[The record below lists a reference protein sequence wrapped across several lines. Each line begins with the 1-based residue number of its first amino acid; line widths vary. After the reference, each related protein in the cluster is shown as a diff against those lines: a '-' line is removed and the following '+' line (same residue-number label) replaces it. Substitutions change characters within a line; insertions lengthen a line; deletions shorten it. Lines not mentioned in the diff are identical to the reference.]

1 MDFYLLPIIQ
11 KWFYFLHRYLSKY
24 PTEFRGL
31 ILLIQSS
38 VLLILIDDVYIH
50 ENIFLHEED
59 VKCYDCCFGIY
70 GNGEKTS
77 ASGY

>member
-1 MDFYLLPIIQ
+1 MDFYLLPIVQ
-11 KWFYFLHRYLSKY
+11 KCFYFLHRYIRSKS
-24 PTEFRGL
+24 TEFRGL
-31 ILLIQSS
+31 ILSIQSS
-38 VLLILIDDVYIH
+38 VLLILIDD

-59 VKCYDCCFGIY
+59 FKCYDCCFEIY